1 MDERRTN
8 RRRDTLLGIRNL
20 EIGNSNSRN
29 LGYNG
34 VFENGDDLV
43 GIRDIKPDYLNI
55 RKEQNLFE

>member
-8 RRRDTLLGIRNL
+8 RRQDTLLGIRNL

-55 RKEQNLFE
+55 RKE